1 MLVYVTIKSFEGVF
15 ICKKLENHPCACPYM
30 PTFALQLHTQPYE
43 AKKLIKEILYLQKNQ
58 YSHKLHIVVCTCK

>member
-1 MLVYVTIKSFEGVF
+1 MKDIFPHHIGHHVCDQKVLVYVTIQSFKVVF

-43 AKKLIKEILYLQKNQ
+43 AKKLTKDFF
-58 YSHKLHIVVCTCK
+58 